1 MIAYMYIYIILYIYI
16 TGHIPDIRYHWV
28 SRWLLFGT
36 HPWYLSLLK
45 LDHGMGVSVIQQ
57 EMRELLGPWLP
68 WRTVSHNQRVKPQT
82 SFVKKM
88 QLQVVRRNQTN

>member
-1 MIAYMYIYIILYIYI
+1 
-16 TGHIPDIRYHWV
+16 
-28 SRWLLFGT
+28 
-36 HPWYLSLLK
+36 
-45 LDHGMGVSVIQQ
+45 MGVSVIQQ

-88 QLQVVRRNQTN
+88 QLQVVRRNQGIELQHSNMEEIRGNNPVEVKGEPTPSDGK